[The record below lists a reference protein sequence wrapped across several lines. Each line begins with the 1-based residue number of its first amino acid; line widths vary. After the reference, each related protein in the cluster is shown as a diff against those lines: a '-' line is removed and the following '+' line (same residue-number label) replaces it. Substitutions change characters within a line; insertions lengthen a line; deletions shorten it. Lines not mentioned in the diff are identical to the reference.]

1 MDGRHAVR
9 VTVVYRAWQ
18 LLSGLLSLF
27 FVTSFYSAQIQGYYF
42 TFVSL
47 LTIQTVFELGITYV
61 ITTVTAHEMVNTSWK
76 PFGAAPPPDDVAAR
90 LSALFHVIW
99 QRARRLV
106 TGFVLVA
113 TVLGV
118 LVMRTE
124 KATPLNDW
132 VTPWVLVVAFYGLKI
147 CITLFEGFLEGMS
160 QVALVART
168 RLFSSLAMSISLWTG
183 VVAGAGL
190 YAVAISAAVSVA
202 ASLLIYRGNFLPL
215 ALRLYRNRNRAP
227 GANIWDTETQSFQTR
242 MAVSW
247 ICGYLVFQ
255 TLVPIAFHFLG
266 AVEAGRIGLSLSL
279 CSAVTAIG
287 SAWIGPKV
295 PELSRLAKELN
306 LVALKAR
313 LRRMLKAVGSVNLL
327 LVALIAIGHEL
338 APLISTKL
346 ADRLPDSATLLIL
359 LIATVLNQYI
369 TVIATF
375 SRSFKID
382 PFAWPTAFS
391 ACISIILGV
400 CLTRSIGVM
409 GTAAAYCLSMLAGL
423 FPFSVYRHILL
434 ESGSTKFAGAK
445 GQ

>member
-1 MDGRHAVR
+1 MDGKHAVR
-9 VTVVYRAWQ
+9 VTFVYRAWQ

-27 FVTSFYSAQIQGYYF
+27 FVTSFYSAEVQGYYF

-61 ITTVTAHEMVNTSWK
+61 ITTVTAHEMVGTSWK
-76 PFGAAPPPDDVAAR
+76 PFDAAPPPRDVASR

-99 QRARRLV
+99 RRALKLV
-106 TGFVLVA
+106 IGFILVV
-113 TVLGV
+113 TVLGFM
-118 LVMRTE
+118 VMRTE
-124 KATPLNDW
+124 KASAHHEW

-160 QVALVART
+160 QVKLVART
-168 RLFSSLAMSISLWTG
+168 RLFSSLATSVTLWAGIS
-183 VVAGAGL
+183 AGAGL
-190 YAVAISAAVSVA
+190 YAVAISAAISVA
-202 ASLLIYRGNFLPL
+202 VSLMIYRCKFLPL
-215 ALRLYRNRNRAP
+215 ALRLYRHEERPPA
-227 GANIWDTETQSFQTR
+227 AKIWDSKTQSFQTR
-242 MAVSW
+242 MAISW
-247 ICGYLVFQ
+247 ICGYVVFQ
-255 TLVPIAFHFLG
+255 TLVPIAFYFLG

-306 LVALKAR
+306 LDALKEC
-313 LRRMLKAVGSVNLL
+313 LRRMLKEVGSVNLL
-327 LVALIAIGHEL
+327 LVVLIAVGNEVV
-338 APLISTKL
+338 PLFSTKL
-346 ADRLPDSATLLIL
+346 ADRLPNGSTLLIL
-359 LIATVLNQYI
+359 LIATVANQYI

-391 ACISIILGV
+391 ACVSILLGIY
-400 CLTRSIGVM
+400 LTRTM
-409 GTAAAYCLSMLAGL
+409 GATGAAAAYGLSMLVGL

-434 ESGSTKFAGAK
+434 ESGSSKFYGAK